1 MISALII
8 TAGTICMA
16 LAASDLLAKI
26 NSDESAT
33 PGGYARTVIVFFLG
47 LLYSIFGL
55 STLGS
60 LS

>member
-1 MISALII
+1 
-8 TAGTICMA
+8 MA

-33 PGGYARTVIVFFLG
+33 PGGYVRTVVVFILG
-47 LLYSIFGL
+47 LLYTIFGL

>member
-26 NSDESAT
+26 NSGKIAT
-33 PGGYARTVIVFFLG
+33 PGGYARTVTVFILG
-47 LLYSIFGL
+47 LLYTVFGL
-55 STLGS
+55 STLGL

>member
-8 TAGTICMA
+8 AAGTICMA
-16 LAASDLLAKI
+16 LAASDMLAKM
-26 NSDESAT
+26 NSDEGAT
-33 PGGYARTVIVFFLG
+33 PGGYTSTVIVFILG
-47 LLYSIFGL
+47 LLYSIFGI